1 MNYGSFSLDFPP
13 LVHYMKKLKGS
24 DYMRL
29 RNVKNAN
36 FIVENSD
43 YVINNPERFKCKY
56 KTLFNNDN
64 PINIE
69 IGMGKGDFIIGMA
82 KKYPNINFI
91 GIEKYESVMVRAIE
105 KLNNLNLPNL
115 KLIRMDAIEIDKVF
129 SKEINTIYLNF
140 SDPWPKKRHA
150 KRRLTSPIFL
160 NLYDKVFESIP
171 HIIQK
176 TDNIGLFASSLM
188 NLSQYGYTLDYVSLD
203 LKNEENI
210 DNVVTEYENKFMN
223 LGTNINYLN
232 AKKYK

>member
-1 MNYGSFSLDFPP
+1 
-13 LVHYMKKLKGS
+13 
-24 DYMRL
+24 MRL
-29 RNVKNAN
+29 RNVKNAKN
-36 FIVENSD
+36 IVDNSK
-43 YVINNPERFKCKY
+43 YVINNPEEYIGNY

-105 KLNNLNLPNL
+105 KLENIDLPNL

-129 SKEINTIYLNF
+129 NKEINTIYLNF

-150 KRRLTSPIFL
+150 KRRLTSEIFL
-160 NLYDKVFESIP
+160 RLYDKIFINTP

-176 TDNIGLFASSLM
+176 TDNIGLFASSLVS
-188 NLSQYGYTLDYVSLD
+188 LSKYGYTLEEVSLD
-203 LKNEENI
+203 LKNESI

>member
-1 MNYGSFSLDFPP
+1 
-13 LVHYMKKLKGS
+13 
-24 DYMRL
+24 MRL
-29 RNVKNAN
+29 RNVKNAAS
-36 FIVENSD
+36 IVENSN
-43 YVINNPERFKCKY
+43 YVINNPKEFIGKFQS
-56 KTLFNNDN
+56 LFNNDN

-82 KKYPNINFI
+82 QKYPNINFI

-105 KLNNLNLPNL
+105 KLENIELPNL
-115 KLIRMDAIEIDKVF
+115 KLIRMDAIEIDKIF
-129 SKEINTIYLNF
+129 DKEINTIYLNF

-150 KRRLTSPIFL
+150 KRRLTSEIFL
-160 NLYDKVFESIP
+160 KLYDKIFIGVP

-176 TDNIGLFASSLM
+176 TDNIGLFASSLVS
-188 NLSQYGYTLDYVSLD
+188 LSKYGYTLEEVSLD
-203 LKNEENI
+203 LKNEDI

>member
-1 MNYGSFSLDFPP
+1 
-13 LVHYMKKLKGS
+13 
-24 DYMRL
+24 MRL
-29 RNVKNAN
+29 RNVKNAAT
-36 FIVENSD
+36 IVENSG
-43 YVINNPERFKCKY
+43 YVIKNPENY
-56 KTLFNNDN
+56 KGKFNTLFKKAL

-105 KLNNLNLPNL
+105 KLNNTNLENL
-115 KLIRMDAIEIDKVF
+115 KLIRMDAIEIDKMF
-129 SKEINTIYLNF
+129 DKEINTIYLNF
-140 SDPWPKKRHA
+140 SDPWPKIRHA

-160 NLYDKVFESIP
+160 NLYDKIFKGIP

-176 TDNIGLFASSLM
+176 TDNIGLFASSLV
-188 NLSQYGYTLDYVSLD
+188 NLSKYGYTLEEVSLD
-203 LKNEENI
+203 LKNESIE
-210 DNVVTEYENKFMN
+210 NVVTEYENKFMN

>member
-1 MNYGSFSLDFPP
+1 
-13 LVHYMKKLKGS
+13 
-24 DYMRL
+24 MRL
-29 RNVKNAN
+29 RNVKNAAS
-36 FIVENSD
+36 IVENSN
-43 YVINNPERFKCKY
+43 YVINNPKEFVGKFQS
-56 KTLFNNDN
+56 LFNNDN

-82 KKYPNINFI
+82 QKYPNINFI

-105 KLNNLNLPNL
+105 KLENIELPNL
-115 KLIRMDAIEIDKVF
+115 KLIRMDAIEIDEVF
-129 SKEINTIYLNF
+129 NKEINTIYLNF

-150 KRRLTSPIFL
+150 KRRLTSEIFL
-160 NLYDKVFESIP
+160 RLYDKIFIGIP

-176 TDNIGLFASSLM
+176 TDNIGLFASSLVS
-188 NLSQYGYTLDYVSLD
+188 LSKYGYSLEEVSLD
-203 LKNEENI
+203 LKNEDI